1 MVVPNLAEERPS
13 YRLDAE
19 RLSDPPAEAASSKDR
34 QGCAG
39 YSDLEVAMPCGPPRP
54 ATRREMGEQL

>member
-13 YRLDAE
+13 YWLDPE

-39 YSDLEVAMPCGPPRP
+39 YSDLEVAMPWSA
-54 ATRREMGEQL
+54 ATGHQA